1 MTSPHDFLVRRDP
14 ARLFPVLADTSKE
27 QRATSIFLAVIS
39 QVPDLAEAILSTI
52 GVRVG
57 KRTTIEAYTEVE
69 LKQEVSSPGRP
80 DGLLMVHSSR
90 SIWTAL
96 IETKIGNAALDSDQ
110 VSKYLEMARAN
121 DIDAVITISNQFV
134 ARPDHSP
141 VDVSKN
147 LLRKTG
153 LYHWSWWSI
162 STQSEILELQKTV
175 EDQDQVF
182 LLKELNRFFSHPKT
196 GVERFTQ
203 MASGWR
209 DTVQAVTNGVRL
221 TKSAPEVEAAVSS
234 WFSEE
239 RDLCLQMSRHVGTQV
254 TAKMQ
259 REHVRSAEQRLKD
272 VIAEVVVTPMLKSS
286 LRVPDCASDIE
297 ICADLMRKTIS
308 VSMSLRAPEDRK
320 STKARLNWL
329 LRMLKQ
335 DDPRLFVQA
344 RWAGKVAPTRKKVA
358 DLRDEPEAIQAS
370 NPDLAPRT
378 FDVVLV
384 ETLGK
389 RFAGRKTFVEDIE
402 RIVREFYDLV
412 SVNLRAWHAP
422 PPKPVKGHD
431 GASQD
436 DADPSEIEVV
446 ETAGSGE
453 ASASTIDDDN
463 LIGRPS

>member
-182 LLKELNRFFSHPKT
+182 LPE
-196 GVERFTQ
+196 GVE
-203 MASGWR
+203 
-209 DTVQAVTNGVRL
+209 
-221 TKSAPEVEAAVSS
+221 
-234 WFSEE
+234 
-239 RDLCLQMSRHVGTQV
+239 
-254 TAKMQ
+254 
-259 REHVRSAEQRLKD
+259 
-272 VIAEVVVTPMLKSS
+272 S
-286 LRVPDCASDIE
+286 LLLP
-297 ICADLMRKTIS
+297 
-308 VSMSLRAPEDRK
+308 PEDRRRALYANGVGLERYR
-320 STKARLNWL
+320 SGGNQRSQAHEVRAGGRGSSLQLVLGGARPLSANVAPCRNAGDREDAARARPVRRAAPKGCHRRSGCHTDAKVEPSGTG
-329 LRMLKQ
+329 LRIRYRNMRRSDAQ
-335 DDPRLFVQA
+335 DDFCVDESPRA
-344 RWAGKVAPTRKKVA
+344 RRQKIHEGTI
-358 DLRDEPEAIQAS
+358 E
-370 NPDLAPRT
+370 LA
-378 FDVVLV
+378 
-384 ETLGK
+384 
-389 RFAGRKTFVEDIE
+389 FA
-402 RIVREFYDLV
+402 Y
-412 SVNLRAWHAP
+412 A
-422 PPKPVKGHD
+422 
-431 GASQD
+431 
-436 DADPSEIEVV
+436 
-446 ETAGSGE
+446 
-453 ASASTIDDDN
+453 
-463 LIGRPS
+463 